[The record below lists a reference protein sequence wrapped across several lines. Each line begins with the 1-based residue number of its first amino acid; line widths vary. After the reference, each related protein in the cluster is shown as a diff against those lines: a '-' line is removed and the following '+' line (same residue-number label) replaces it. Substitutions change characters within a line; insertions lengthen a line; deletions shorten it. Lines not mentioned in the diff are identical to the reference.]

1 MMQSGALS
9 HVGGDQ
15 EAILSNL
22 SSSLLISGHHLDR
35 ETKRRS

>member
-22 SSSLLISGHHLDR
+22 SSSLLISGHHLDK
-35 ETKRRS
+35 TKRRS